1 MAYTRSQWNAL
12 QAKLPPDDR
21 VSYEEYLSD
30 LGQRQP
36 ATPSA
41 AATPTAAASKTAPS
55 AAQFRA
61 AEAATEGRATPT
73 ESAIAK
79 TIQTPSPATASKL
92 AAESPTMPAEPSA
105 MPGTSTQTVDDSG
118 KAAALAFGLTE
129 ELLTAFPELRNVY
142 NLFLAG
148 NETDAKIAYQKT
160 GYYKNLTDTARQ
172 RQTMK
177 ATRLE
182 AYKQERDQFI
192 LDQQQRLVRRGIRLD
207 DAAFR
212 IVLEQ
217 AYDNGLS
224 EAQIDLKALTAFKG
238 ALGGETLGDV
248 QALKSYAQAF
258 GVGYQ
263 QSMFDQWS
271 KDIFAGILTPEDVQA
286 RIRQDSAS
294 AFPAYAEQINRGVS
308 MDAIASA
315 YKSSMANILER
326 DPDSITFEDTRLRK
340 ALQYTMDGKPAVMP
354 LWEFEKQIRSTPE
367 WMNTK
372 DARDTIESL
381 SFKVLSDWGLA

>member
-1 MAYTRSQWNAL
+1 MAPIRKVNPLIDGGDVPTPAN
-12 QAKLPPDDR
+12 K
-21 VSYEEYLSD
+21 
-30 LGQRQP
+30 P
-36 ATPSA
+36 ATTPAQTASMA
-41 AATPTAAASKTAPS
+41 AAQPMDERREAILSARRQASTPVTPAVPPVKDGEAGPTPTV
-55 AAQFRA
+55 
-61 AEAATEGRATPT
+61 
-73 ESAIAK
+73 
-79 TIQTPSPATASKL
+79 
-92 AAESPTMPAEPSA
+92 
-105 MPGTSTQTVDDSG
+105 TQEVADADR
-118 KAAALAFGLTE
+118 AAALAFGLTE

-148 NETDAKIAYQKT
+148 NETDAKIAYQQT
-160 GYYKNLTDTARQ
+160 GYYKNLTDTSRQ

-177 ATRLE
+177 ATRFE

-207 DAAFR
+207 DAALR
-212 IVLEQ
+212 TVLEQ

-238 ALGGETLGDV
+238 TLGGETLGDV

-294 AFPAYAEQINRGVS
+294 AFPAYADQINRGVS

-315 YKSSMANILER
+315 YKTSMANILER
-326 DPDSITFEDTRLRK
+326 DPDSITFEDSRLRK
-340 ALQYTMDGKPAVMP
+340 ALQYTSDGKPAVMP